1 MIPPALQVDHRQA
14 LPIAMVLVVSIPCL
28 VEIHRHPQVDLH
40 LLLAAD
46 ISSMIFLDEI
56 HQLHLGAHHHPL
68 GHVNPKFIP
77 VYLGVIHQHLHAD
90 PRQRPEGALVDTM
103 LGQQMRWTCWFL
115 FAEAVSNW

>member
-1 MIPPALQVDHRQA
+1 MIPPVLQVDRRQA

-28 VEIHRHPQVDLH
+28 VEIHRHRQVDLH

-46 ISSMIFLDEI
+46 ISSMTFLDEV

-77 VYLGVIHQHLHAD
+77 VYLEVIHLRLHVG
-90 PRQRPEGALVDTM
+90 PRQRPEGALVGTM
-103 LGQQMRWTCWFL
+103 LGQQMR
-115 FAEAVSNW
+115 